1 MILYVLVLHRAPDF
15 APRSQ
20 LQSPT
25 TITHLISHSSLL
37 PSFPC
42 LISPFPYLCWTSQII
57 YLYWNLGLGGLLQG
71 VPTPRQTLSVV
82 PGSLETL
89 RVKWLGYQGSQR
101 SLHPL
106 SVGKTSLHA
115 TQALPPII
123 RVNNQPGSVHKAQS
137 SLHVSSAR
145 LSPCVVSSA
154 PPEADHHGVPPGTTL
169 HPPRKPS
176 VKKPVS
182 SG

>member
-1 MILYVLVLHRAPDF
+1 MILYVLVLHRAPDVP
-15 APRSQ
+15 PRSQ

-57 YLYWNLGLGGLLQG
+57 CLYWNLGLGSLLQG
-71 VPTPRQTLSVV
+71 VPNPRQTLSMV

-101 SLHPL
+101 SLHLL

-115 TQALPPII
+115 TQTLTPII

-137 SLHVSSAR
+137 CPHVSSAR

-154 PPEADHHGVPPGTTL
+154 PPEADHHGVPPW
-169 HPPRKPS
+169 HNPPPS
-176 VKKPVS
+176 RES
-182 SG
+182 NCE

>member
-1 MILYVLVLHRAPDF
+1 MCFFQEEGPLLIRDLVCKSEFLFGCFLEVLKNYKLSNRFQLGTPDLWYINTAAPWLLRWDDSLCAFLHRAPDV

-37 PSFPC
+37 PPFPC

-71 VPTPRQTLSVV
+71 VPTPRQTFSMV

-101 SLHPL
+101 SLHLL
-106 SVGKTSLHA
+106 SGGKTSLHA
-115 TQALPPII
+115 T
-123 RVNNQPGSVHKAQS
+123 
-137 SLHVSSAR
+137 
-145 LSPCVVSSA
+145 
-154 PPEADHHGVPPGTTL
+154 
-169 HPPRKPS
+169 
-176 VKKPVS
+176 
-182 SG
+182 